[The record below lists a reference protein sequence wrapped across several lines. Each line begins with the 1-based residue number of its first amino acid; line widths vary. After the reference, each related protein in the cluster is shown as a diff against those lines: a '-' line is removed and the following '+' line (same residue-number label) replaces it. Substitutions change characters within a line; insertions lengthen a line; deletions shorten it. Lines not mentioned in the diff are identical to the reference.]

1 MNATRLTGVVLN
13 MVRDSAEGAIEHVVA
28 ERTRNA
34 GAREAD
40 LVVGARSGDR
50 DACNVLMDER
60 IEPAFRT
67 AMAILG
73 HEADARDAIQEV
85 FVKAWSQLLSLRDV
99 ERFDAWFGRILV
111 NTCRSALRR
120 RYRSQVREIPAGALI
135 GSHHPAFRSEDQF
148 EEQAASA
155 ERGWIARGIGAIQ
168 SRAPYRLGHP
178 QGPSTAWPPDKGSH
192 KGSCAIGMRHSIG
205 WKSQHLAVFVQSC
218 H

>member
-50 DACNVLMDER
+50 DSFDVLMDER
-60 IEPAFRT
+60 IGPAFRT

-73 HEADARDAIQEV
+73 HEADARDATQEV
-85 FVKAWSQLLSLRDV
+85 FVKAWSHLRSLRDV

-135 GSHHPAFRSEDQF
+135 GSHHPASRSEDQF
-148 EEQAASA
+148 EEQAADA
-155 ERGWIARGIGAIQ
+155 DLLERAFERLAADDRALLVLHHLDGRPVTAIAAILGIPEGTAKSRLYAARRALERAIEVEH
-168 SRAPYRLGHP
+168 R
-178 QGPSTAWPPDKGSH
+178 
-192 KGSCAIGMRHSIG
+192 
-205 WKSQHLAVFVQSC
+205 
-218 H
+218 

>member
-13 MVRDSAEGAIEHVVA
+13 MVRNSAEGAIEHLVA

-34 GAREAD
+34 GARAAD

-50 DACNVLMDER
+50 DAFDVLMDER

-73 HEADARDAIQEV
+73 HEADARDATQEV
-85 FVKAWSQLLSLRDV
+85 FVKAWSHLRSLRDA

-135 GSHHPAFRSEDQF
+135 GSHHPASRSEDQF
-148 EEQAASA
+148 EEHAADA
-155 ERGWIARGIGAIQ
+155 DLLERAFERLAADDRALLVLHHLDGRPVTAIAAILGIPEGTAKSRLYAARRALERAIEVEH
-168 SRAPYRLGHP
+168 R
-178 QGPSTAWPPDKGSH
+178 
-192 KGSCAIGMRHSIG
+192 
-205 WKSQHLAVFVQSC
+205 
-218 H
+218 